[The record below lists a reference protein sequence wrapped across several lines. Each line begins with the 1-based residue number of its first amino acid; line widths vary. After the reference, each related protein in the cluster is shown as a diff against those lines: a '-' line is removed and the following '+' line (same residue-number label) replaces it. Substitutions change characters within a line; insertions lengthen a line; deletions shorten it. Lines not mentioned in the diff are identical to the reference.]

1 MVTLRF
7 YHPRRIA
14 MNAITPV
21 VDTHSHIVPSE
32 MWKVMLHDGPRYG
45 VEITGNEK
53 RWIVRLE
60 GSSYARPMYMPLT
73 NDAERIATMDVQ
85 GVDMQVLAGYVD
97 FSGYTMPVDLGVKF
111 SELQNETIAG
121 VIASNPDRYAGA
133 ANVPLQDAKAA
144 IRVMERA
151 ARDYGFKAA
160 QIATYLGP
168 SRFLDD
174 PALDPFWEA
183 AQEMEWLLIFHPYD
197 EQPAAGLR
205 EYFLH
210 NCIGYPAATTVAV
223 TRMILGGVF
232 TRFPDLMV
240 KVPHGGGFLPAV
252 IERLRHAADFRPEP
266 RAKGFRGDP
275 LDVMKRLYFDTLTF
289 SPAALRYLVDLVGA
303 DRLMLGSDYPF
314 EMAETDPVG
323 VTKAGVPEHH
333 HEAVLGGTAARI
345 LCLDPACGHH
355 GRPLRPKAEAV

>member
-1 MVTLRF
+1 
-7 YHPRRIA
+7 

-32 MWKVMLHDGPRYG
+32 MWKIMRYDGARYG

-60 GSSYARPMYMPLT
+60 GSSHTRPMYMPLT

-97 FSGYTMPVDLGVKF
+97 FSGYTMPLDLAIKF
-111 SELQNETIAG
+111 SELQNETIAA
-121 VIASNPDRYAGA
+121 VVASNPDRYAGA

-144 IRVMERA
+144 VKAMERA

-160 QIATYLGP
+160 QVATYLGP

-174 PALDPFWEA
+174 PALDPFWHA
-183 AQEMEWLLIFHPYD
+183 AQEMKWLLIFHPYD

-210 NCIGYPAATTVAV
+210 NCIGYPLASTVAV
-223 TRMILGGVF
+223 TRMMLGGVF
-232 TRFPDLMV
+232 TRFPPLMV

-266 RAKGFRGDP
+266 RSKGFRGDP
-275 LDVMKRLYFDTLTF
+275 LDVMKRLYYDTLTF

-333 HEAVLGGTAARI
+333 HDAVLGGTAARI
-345 LCLDPACGHH
+345 LGLNPACGHG
-355 GRPLRPKAEAV
+355 GRQLRPKAEAG

>member
-1 MVTLRF
+1 MTVPT
-7 YHPRRIA
+7 A
-14 MNAITPV
+14 TPV
-21 VDTHSHIVPSE
+21 VDTHSHIVPSD
-32 MWKVMLHDGPRYG
+32 MWNTMLREGQRYG
-45 VEITGNEK
+45 VEITGDEK
-53 RWIVRLE
+53 RRIVRLE
-60 GSSYARPMYMPLT
+60 GSSHTRPMYMPLT
-73 NDAERIATMDVQ
+73 HDAQRIATMDAQ
-85 GVDMQVLAGYVD
+85 GVDVQVLAGYVD
-97 FSGYTMPVDLGVKF
+97 FSGYTMPLDLGIKF

-121 VIASNPDRYAGA
+121 VVAGNPDRYAGA

-144 IRVMERA
+144 ILVMERA
-151 ARDYGFKAA
+151 ASQYGFKAA

-174 PALDPFWEA
+174 PALDPFWQA
-183 AQEMEWLLIFHPYD
+183 AQEMKVLLIFHPYD

-210 NCIGYPAATTVAV
+210 NCIGYPLASTVAI

-266 RAKGFRGDP
+266 RSKGYAGDP
-275 LDVMKRLYFDTLTF
+275 LEVMKRLYYDTLTF
-289 SPAALRYLVDLVGA
+289 SPGALRYLVELVGA
-303 DRLMLGSDYPF
+303 ERLMLGSDYPF

-323 VTKAGVPEHH
+323 ITKAGVPEAQHD
-333 HEAVLGGTAARI
+333 AVLGGTAARI
-345 LCLDPACGHH
+345 LCLNPACGYH
-355 GRPLRPKAEAV
+355 GRSLRPKAETV

>member
-1 MVTLRF
+1 MT
-7 YHPRRIA
+7 
-14 MNAITPV
+14 TPV
-21 VDTHSHIVPSE
+21 IDTHCHIVPPD
-32 MWKVMLHDGPRYG
+32 MWNTMLHDGPRYG
-45 VEITGNEK
+45 VEITGDEK
-53 RWIVRLE
+53 RRIVRLE
-60 GSSYARPMYMPLT
+60 GSSHTRPMYMPLT
-73 NDAERIATMDVQ
+73 YDAERIATMDAQ

-97 FSGYTMPVDLGVKF
+97 FSGYTMPLDLGIKF
-111 SELQNETIAG
+111 SELQNEAIAG
-121 VIASNPDRYAGA
+121 VVAGNPNRYLGA

-144 IRVMERA
+144 ITVMERA
-151 ARDYGFKAA
+151 AGRYGFKAA

-174 PALDPFWEA
+174 PALDPFWQA
-183 AQEMEWLLIFHPYD
+183 AQEMKILLIFHPYD

-210 NCIGYPAATTVAV
+210 NCIGYPLASTVAI

-266 RAKGFRGDP
+266 RSKGYTGDP
-275 LDVMKRLYFDTLTF
+275 LEVVKRLYYDTLTF
-289 SPAALRYLVDLVGA
+289 SPTALRYLVELVGA
-303 DRLMLGSDYPF
+303 ERLMLGSDYPF

-323 VTKAGVPEHH
+323 VTKAGVPEAYHD
-333 HEAVLGGTAARI
+333 AVLGSTAARI
-345 LCLDPACGHH
+345 LCLNPGCGHH
-355 GRPLRPKAEAV
+355 GRPLRPKAESV